1 MMAQSDRADSAGQDR
16 YHAELDRLRRVRYRK
31 SVILPF
37 GLVSLLVLAYIGIAI
52 ALPAPTQ
59 VAVLSNAAFSL
70 LVLCPAALCLFPLT
84 IAGLALVALGQR
96 WQRGTMS
103 PLRRLER
110 WAAALES
117 NADRW
122 LGGIDQRILNWAVAF
137 APIRQLLRSFDTL
150 SDETV
155 AEEEL

>member
-1 MMAQSDRADSAGQDR
+1 MARVNRVDSAEQDR
-16 YHAELDRLRRVRYRK
+16 YHAELDRLRRSRYRK

-37 GLVSLLVLAYIGIAI
+37 GFVLLLVLAYIGSAV

-70 LVLCPAALCLFPLT
+70 LVLCPAAFCLFPFA
-84 IAGLALVALGQR
+84 IAILALVALTHR

-122 LGGIDQRILNWAVAF
+122 LGSIDQRILNWAVAF

-155 AEEEL
+155 GEEEL

>member
-16 YHAELDRLRRVRYRK
+16 YHAELDRLRRARYRR

-84 IAGLALVALGQR
+84 IAVLALVALGQR

>member
-1 MMAQSDRADSAGQDR
+1 MTRSNGVDSAGR
-16 YHAELDRLRRVRYRK
+16 GGRHAELDRLRRDRYRK

-37 GLVSLLVLAYIGIAI
+37 GFVLLLVLTYIGIAL

-59 VAVLSNAAFSL
+59 VAVLSDAAFSL
-70 LVLCPAALCLFPLT
+70 LVLGPAALCLFPFT
-84 IAGLALVALGQR
+84 IAIIVFVALMHR
-96 WQRGTMS
+96 WARGTMS

-110 WAAALES
+110 WTATIES

-150 SDETV
+150 PDETV
-155 AEEEL
+155 DEEGT

>member
-1 MMAQSDRADSAGQDR
+1 MAQVNRVDSAGQDR
-16 YHAELDRLRRVRYRK
+16 YHAELDRLRRGRYRK
-31 SVILPF
+31 SVMLPF
-37 GLVSLLVLAYIGIAI
+37 GFVLLLVLAYIAIAV

-59 VAVLSNAAFSL
+59 VAVLSDAAFSL
-70 LVLCPAALCLFPLT
+70 LVLCPAAVCLFPLS
-84 IAGLALVALGQR
+84 IAILVLVALMHR

-122 LGGIDQRILNWAVAF
+122 LGSVDQRILNWAVAF

-155 AEEEL
+155 GEEEL

>member
-1 MMAQSDRADSAGQDR
+1 M
-16 YHAELDRLRRVRYRK
+16 
-31 SVILPF
+31 
-37 GLVSLLVLAYIGIAI
+37 
-52 ALPAPTQ
+52 
-59 VAVLSNAAFSL
+59 
-70 LVLCPAALCLFPLT
+70 FPLT